1 MIDLGINRT
10 ISIEDYHSDRYFLSS
25 SSIKE
30 AKKSLKHFE
39 YYLKNK
45 EQSRK
50 SHFDFGN
57 AFELALMDCVNK
69 RTSVEL
75 SDFGKYVSI
84 LDESQKPKPEK
95 DYRTKENAIWKEE
108 FFLENQSKYII
119 NKTGNES
126 FETIE
131 RMIEACSSQAY
142 IRSLLEGSEYQ
153 TSCFW
158 KDSQSFIK
166 LKTRPDCVNVGKKII
181 IDIKTTKDGSPE
193 DFSKDCANYNYPLQA
208 IIQIQGILASGLLD
222 NVEHYYWL
230 AVEKS
235 EPFNAQLYEFQKSDW
250 DMLSIQLEFILSKI
264 KRATALKKY
273 EGYFER
279 SDSNTGVLGLELPM
293 WYKL

>member
-1 MIDLGINRT
+1 MIKLGINRT
-10 ISIEDYHSDRYFLSS
+10 ISIEDYHADRDFLSS

-39 YYLKNK
+39 YYLKEKNQ
-45 EQSRK
+45 ERK

-57 AFELALMDCVNK
+57 AFELALMDCVNS

-75 SDFGKYVSI
+75 SDFGKYVAI
-84 LDESQKPKPEK
+84 LDDSQKPKPDK
-95 DYRTKENAIWKEE
+95 DFRTKENAVWKEE

-119 NKTGNES
+119 NKAGSES

-131 RMIEACSSQAY
+131 RMIESCSSQAY

-153 TSCFW
+153 TSIFW
-158 KDSQSFIK
+158 QDAQSFIK
-166 LKTRPDCVNVGKKII
+166 LKTRPDCVNVSKKCI
-181 IDIKTTKDGSPE
+181 IDIKSTKDGSPE
-193 DFSKDCANYNYPLQA
+193 SFSKDCANYNYPLQA
-208 IIQIQGILASGLLD
+208 IIQMQGVLASGLLND
-222 NVEHYYWL
+222 IEHYYWL

-250 DMLSIQLEFILSKI
+250 EMMSIQLEFILSKI
-264 KRATALKKY
+264 KRATTLKKY

-279 SDSNTGVLGLELPM
+279 SDSQTGVLGLELPM